1 MIKKIREF
9 LYIKR
14 NEILLNYSKEKRW
27 NIKTTRE
34 TIEKIVQGYSISRYG
49 DGEFDIAFRKK
60 SINFQEY
67 DLELS
72 NYLKEILNSSLP
84 KHLVAIPRTLI
95 EIKNLKD
102 NEKYFWSRYYLK
114 QKKKLKENI
123 SNEKVYFDSMISRFY
138 MPYIKF
144 EENIKDIENL
154 INYFSNKKILIIEGE
169 NTRFGLGNSLLKDAL
184 EIQRVILPDKNGFK
198 KYKIILDF
206 VLNNFTKDN
215 IILIAL
221 GPTATVL
228 AYEFC
233 KNGYQALDIG
243 HMDVEYEWYLLK
255 AKRKI
260 DLQYKSVNEVSGIKE
275 KEILDKNL
283 ENLYLKQIRKKYYR
297 GEVDERI
304 QRL

>member
-123 SNEKVYFDSMISRFY
+123 SNKKVYFDSMISRFY

-233 KNGYQALDIG
+233 KNGY
-243 HMDVEYEWYLLK
+243 
-255 AKRKI
+255 
-260 DLQYKSVNEVSGIKE
+260 
-275 KEILDKNL
+275 
-283 ENLYLKQIRKKYYR
+283 
-297 GEVDERI
+297 
-304 QRL
+304 

>member
-144 EENIKDIENL
+144 EENIRDIENL

-169 NTRFGLGNSLLKDAL
+169 NTRFGLGNSLLKNAS
-184 EIQRVILPDKNGFK
+184 EIQRIILPDKNGFK
-198 KYKIILDF
+198 KYKKILDF

-283 ENLYLKQIRKKYYR
+283 EKLYLKQIRKK
-297 GEVDERI
+297 I
-304 QRL
+304 L

>member
-34 TIEKIVQGYSISRYG
+34 TIEKIVQGDSISRYG

-144 EENIKDIENL
+144 EENIRDIENL

-169 NTRFGLGNSLLKDAL
+169 NTRFGLGNSLLKNAS
-184 EIQRVILPDKNGFK
+184 EIQRIILPDKNGFK
-198 KYKIILDF
+198 KYKKILDF

-283 ENLYLKQIRKKYYR
+283 ENLYLKQIRKK
-297 GEVDERI
+297 I
-304 QRL
+304 L

>member
-1 MIKKIREF
+1 MRKKIKEF

-123 SNEKVYFDSMISRFY
+123 SNKKVYFDSMISRFY

-260 DLQYKSVNEVSGIKE
+260 DLQYKSVNEVSGVKE

-283 ENLYLKQIRKKYYR
+283 EKLYLKQIRKK
-297 GEVDERI
+297 I
-304 QRL
+304 L

>member
-1 MIKKIREF
+1 MRKKIKEF

-14 NEILLNYSKEKRW
+14 NEILLNYFQKKRW

-34 TIEKIVQGYSISRYG
+34 TVERIVQGYSISRYG
-49 DGEFDIAFRKK
+49 DGEFNIVFRKK

-123 SNEKVYFDSMISRFY
+123 SNKKVYFDSMISRFY

-283 ENLYLKQIRKKYYR
+283 ENLYLKQIRKK
-297 GEVDERI
+297 I
-304 QRL
+304 L

>member
-1 MIKKIREF
+1 M
-9 LYIKR
+9 
-14 NEILLNYSKEKRW
+14 
-27 NIKTTRE
+27 
-34 TIEKIVQGYSISRYG
+34 
-49 DGEFDIAFRKK
+49 
-60 SINFQEY
+60 
-67 DLELS
+67 
-72 NYLKEILNSSLP
+72 
-84 KHLVAIPRTLI
+84 
-95 EIKNLKD
+95 KD

-144 EENIKDIENL
+144 EENIRDIENL
-154 INYFSNKKILIIEGE
+154 INYFSNKKILIIEGK
-169 NTRFGLGNSLLKDAL
+169 NTRFGLGNSLLKNAS
-184 EIQRVILPDKNGFK
+184 EIQRIILPDKNGFK
-198 KYKIILDF
+198 KYKKILDF

>member
-123 SNEKVYFDSMISRFY
+123 SNKKVYFDSMISRFY

-169 NTRFGLGNSLLKDAL
+169 NTRFGLGNSLLKNAS
-184 EIQRVILPDKNGFK
+184 EIQRIILPDKNGFK

-260 DLQYKSVNEVSGIKE
+260 DLQYKSVNEVSGVKE

-283 ENLYLKQIRKKYYR
+283 EKLYLKQIRKK
-297 GEVDERI
+297 I
-304 QRL
+304 L

>member
-123 SNEKVYFDSMISRFY
+123 SNKKVYFDSMISRFY

-260 DLQYKSVNEVSGIKE
+260 DLQYKSVNEVSGVKE

-283 ENLYLKQIRKKYYR
+283 EKLYLKQIRKK
-297 GEVDERI
+297 I
-304 QRL
+304 L

>member
-1 MIKKIREF
+1 MRKKIKEF

-14 NEILLNYSKEKRW
+14 NEILLNYFQKKRW

-34 TIEKIVQGYSISRYG
+34 TIERIVQGYSISRYG
-49 DGEFDIAFRKK
+49 DGEFNIIFRKK

-123 SNEKVYFDSMISRFY
+123 SNKKVYFDSMISRFY

-169 NTRFGLGNSLLKDAL
+169 NTRFGLGNSLLKNAS
-184 EIQRVILPDKNGFK
+184 EIQRIILPDKNGFK
-198 KYKIILDF
+198 KYKKILDF

-260 DLQYKSVNEVSGIKE
+260 DLQYKSVNEVSGVKE

-283 ENLYLKQIRKKYYR
+283 EKLYLKQIRKK
-297 GEVDERI
+297 I
-304 QRL
+304 L

>member
-1 MIKKIREF
+1 M
-9 LYIKR
+9 
-14 NEILLNYSKEKRW
+14 
-27 NIKTTRE
+27 
-34 TIEKIVQGYSISRYG
+34 
-49 DGEFDIAFRKK
+49 
-60 SINFQEY
+60 
-67 DLELS
+67 
-72 NYLKEILNSSLP
+72 
-84 KHLVAIPRTLI
+84 VAIPRTLI

-144 EENIKDIENL
+144 EENIRDIENL

-169 NTRFGLGNSLLKDAL
+169 NTRFGLGNLLLKNAS
-184 EIQRVILPDKNGFK
+184 EIQRIILPDKNGFK
-198 KYKIILDF
+198 KYKKILDF

-260 DLQYKSVNEVSGIKE
+260 DLQYKSVNEVSGVKE

-283 ENLYLKQIRKKYYR
+283 EKLYLKQIRKK
-297 GEVDERI
+297 I
-304 QRL
+304 L

>member
-1 MIKKIREF
+1 MRKKIKKF

-14 NEILLNYSKEKRW
+14 NEILLNYFQKKRW

-34 TIEKIVQGYSISRYG
+34 TIERIVQGYSISRYG
-49 DGEFDIAFRKK
+49 DGEFNIIFRKK

-144 EENIKDIENL
+144 EENIRDIENL

-169 NTRFGLGNSLLKDAL
+169 NTRFGLGNSLLKNAS
-184 EIQRVILPDKNGFK
+184 EIQRIILPDKNGFK
-198 KYKIILDF
+198 KYKKILDF

-260 DLQYKSVNEVSGIKE
+260 DLQYKSVNEVSGVKE

-283 ENLYLKQIRKKYYR
+283 EKLYLKQIRKK
-297 GEVDERI
+297 I
-304 QRL
+304 L

>member
-1 MIKKIREF
+1 MRKKIKEF

-14 NEILLNYSKEKRW
+14 NEILLNYFQKKRW

-34 TIEKIVQGYSISRYG
+34 TVERIVQGYSISRYG
-49 DGEFDIAFRKK
+49 DGEFNIVFRKK

-123 SNEKVYFDSMISRFY
+123 SNKKVYFDSMISRFY

-260 DLQYKSVNEVSGIKE
+260 DLQYKSVNEVSGVKE

-283 ENLYLKQIRKKYYR
+283 EKLYLKQIRKK
-297 GEVDERI
+297 I
-304 QRL
+304 L